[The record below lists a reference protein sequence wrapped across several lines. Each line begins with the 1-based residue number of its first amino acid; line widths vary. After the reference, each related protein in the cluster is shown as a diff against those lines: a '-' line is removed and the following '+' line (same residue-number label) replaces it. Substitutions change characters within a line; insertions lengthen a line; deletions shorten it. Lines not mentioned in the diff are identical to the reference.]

1 MLQKSFKAKAR
12 DRLIFLRK
20 KKILSYDDV
29 YVSGKSFA
37 SHFFCWCAAQAKIKR
52 NIKKLFSLAA
62 RPSLALFRRAT
73 EMGLFIIIVKS
84 PYLFNNQFEKTI
96 CCVKLGLAANEKVL

>member
-12 DRLIFLRK
+12 DRLIFLR

-73 EMGLFIIIVKS
+73 AMGIFIIIVKNPQS
-84 PYLFNNQFEKTI
+84 LIMLPRPS
-96 CCVKLGLAANEKVL
+96 VLM

>member
-1 MLQKSFKAKAR
+1 M
-12 DRLIFLRK
+12 DRLIFFR

-62 RPSLALFRRAT
+62 RPSLALF
-73 EMGLFIIIVKS
+73 
-84 PYLFNNQFEKTI
+84 FEDAEA
-96 CCVKLGLAANEKVL
+96 LDAMPAQPPFMFMNALLLRY